1 MNLIKGIIV
10 FITLQVK
17 NKNKNKTK
25 YSQLMLQK
33 MFIRIKI

>member
-17 NKNKNKTK
+17 NKNKTK
-25 YSQLMLQK
+25 YAQLMLQK

>member
-17 NKNKNKTK
+17 KNKNKSK